1 MIIGISI
8 RWSRAKLTNAHMVVQ
23 AQVEAAIM
31 MILAHLSS
39 RGLIVSDDGSELL
52 LVDLRPLDH
61 GSIVFLNS
69 YKHGCRFLILALWV
83 LKVFFARVK
92 GAYHTLGVD
101 I

>member
-1 MIIGISI
+1 
-8 RWSRAKLTNAHMVVQ
+8 MVVQ

-31 MILAHLSS
+31 MVLAHLSS

-61 GSIVFLNS
+61 GPIVFLNS
-69 YKHGCRFLILALWV
+69 YKHGCRFLILTLRV
-83 LKVFFARVK
+83 LQVFLARVK
-92 GAYHTLGVD
+92 GAHDTLRVY